1 MIISSSAIVLN
12 KLKYRDNDIIV
23 KLLVRE
29 LGVTSFIVRGG
40 SKKKKT
46 NYFQQLSLLEIE
58 FDFISKRSL
67 HYFKDF
73 ENKFNLKTVHT
84 DYKKMS
90 VIIFLS
96 EILSKILVH
105 QEKDFE
111 LFTFIEDSIM
121 YYDNT
126 KFNSSF
132 HLAFLI
138 KLSWFLGFYPE
149 IENNDY
155 KFFDLQHGCYTNT
168 MDSKYLISHDELE
181 CFSMILGINFDEL
194 NSLTFNSVQRKNLL
208 DNIILYY
215 KLHIENFVSVK
226 SLEVLRKLF

>member
-1 MIISSSAIVLN
+1 MIISSSAIVLS
-12 KLKYRDNDIIV
+12 KLKYRDNDLIV

-40 SKKKKT
+40 SRKNKT

-58 FDFISKRSL
+58 FDFNGKRSL

-73 ENKFNLKTVHT
+73 ENKFNFRTIHT
-84 DYKKMS
+84 DYKKMG

-96 EILSKILVH
+96 EVLSKILVH

-111 LFTFIEDSIM
+111 LFTF
-121 YYDNT
+121 
-126 KFNSSF
+126 NSSF

-138 KLSWFLGFYPE
+138 KLSKFLGFFPE
-149 IENNDY
+149 IENNHY

-168 MDSKYLISHDELE
+168 LDSKYLISHEELE
-181 CFSMILGINFDEL
+181 CFNMILGINFDDL
-194 NSLTFNSVQRKNLL
+194 SSLTINSVQRKNLL

-215 KLHIENFVSVK
+215 KLHIENFISVK

>member
-1 MIISSSAIVLN
+1 MC
-12 KLKYRDNDIIV
+12 
-23 KLLVRE
+23 
-29 LGVTSFIVRGG
+29 
-40 SKKKKT
+40 KK
-46 NYFQQLSLLEIE
+46 
-58 FDFISKRSL
+58 FDFNSKRSL

-73 ENKFNLKTVHT
+73 ENKFNLKTIHT

-111 LFTFIEDSIM
+111 LFTFIEDSIK

-138 KLSWFLGFYPE
+138 KLSRFLGFYPE
-149 IENNDY
+149 IENKDY

-168 MDSKYLISHDELE
+168 MDSRYLLSEEELE
-181 CFSMILGINFDEL
+181 CFNMILGINFDDL
-194 NSLTFNSVQRKNLL
+194 YSLTFNSVQRKNLL

>member
-1 MIISSSAIVLN
+1 MIISSSAIVLS
-12 KLKYRDNDIIV
+12 KLNYRDNDIIV

-40 SKKKKT
+40 FKKKKN

-58 FDFISKRSL
+58 FDFNSKRSL

-73 ENKFNLKTVHT
+73 ENKFNLKTIHT

-105 QEKDFE
+105 QVKDFD
-111 LFTFIEDSIM
+111 LFTFIEGSIK

-138 KLSWFLGFYPE
+138 KLSRFLGFYPE
-149 IENNDY
+149 IENKDY

-168 MDSKYLISHDELE
+168 MDSKYLLSEEELE
-181 CFSMILGINFDEL
+181 CFNMILGINFDEL
-194 NSLTFNSVQRKNLL
+194 NSLTFNSMQRKNLL

>member
-1 MIISSSAIVLN
+1 MIISSSAIVLS
-12 KLKYRDNDIIV
+12 KLKFRDNDLIV

-40 SKKKKT
+40 SKKNKT

-58 FDFISKRSL
+58 FDFNSKKSL

-73 ENKFNLKTVHT
+73 ENKFSLKTIHT
-84 DYKKMS
+84 DYKKMGVVIFLS
-90 VIIFLS
+90 EFLSKILVHQEKDFELFSFIENSIKYYDDTKFNFRTIHTDYKKMGVIIFLS

-111 LFTFIEDSIM
+111 LFTFIEDSIK
-121 YYDNT
+121 YYDDT

-138 KLSWFLGFYPE
+138 KLSKFLGFFPE
-149 IENNDY
+149 TENNHY
-155 KFFDLQHGCYTNT
+155 KFFDCNMVVIQ
-168 MDSKYLISHDELE
+168 
-181 CFSMILGINFDEL
+181 ILWIQSILF
-194 NSLTFNSVQRKNLL
+194 LTKN
-208 DNIILYY
+208 
-215 KLHIENFVSVK
+215 
-226 SLEVLRKLF
+226 

>member
-1 MIISSSAIVLN
+1 MIISSSAIVLS
-12 KLKYRDNDIIV
+12 KLNYRDNDIIV

-40 SKKKKT
+40 SKKNKT

-58 FDFISKRSL
+58 FDFNSKRSL

-73 ENKFNLKTVHT
+73 ENKFNLKTIHT
-84 DYKKMS
+84 DFKKMS

-111 LFTFIEDSIM
+111 LFTFIEDSIK

-138 KLSWFLGFYPE
+138 KLSRFLGFYPE
-149 IENNDY
+149 IKNKDY

-168 MDSKYLISHDELE
+168 MDSRYLLSEEELE
-181 CFSMILGINFDEL
+181 CFNMILGINFYDL
-194 NSLTFNSVQRKNLL
+194 YSLTFTSVQRKNLL

>member
-1 MIISSSAIVLN
+1 MIISSSAIVLS
-12 KLKYRDNDIIV
+12 KLNYRDNDIIV

-40 SKKKKT
+40 SKKKKN

-58 FDFISKRSL
+58 FDFNSKRSL

-73 ENKFNLKTVHT
+73 ENKFNLKTIHT

-105 QEKDFE
+105 QVKDFD
-111 LFTFIEDSIM
+111 LFTFIEGSIK

-138 KLSWFLGFYPE
+138 KLSRFLGFYPE
-149 IENNDY
+149 IENKDY

-168 MDSKYLISHDELE
+168 MDSKYLISEEELE
-181 CFSMILGINFDEL
+181 CFNMILGINFDEL
-194 NSLTFNSVQRKNLL
+194 NSLTFNSMQRKNLL